1 MEHAQV
7 ISVLREMHLFKE
19 LDDAQLNRASRLF
32 DEVRFEAGQTIFM
45 AGGKADG
52 FYIILE
58 GEVALTH
65 RINDQ
70 DAQIDVLVSGD
81 FLGEEA
87 LLLNRPHP
95 MTAKTV
101 GPTTLLKA
109 DPRKFHELIVAFPQI
124 QDDLYRIIQ
133 SRHFIHTHRFDWL
146 NEDEVVYQVRRKHIA
161 YLLVT
166 LLAPASV
173 CLIALMVA
181 LVGVAVIPPVL
192 AQTAFLV
199 LAGAFFLAGILWG
212 VWNVFDWSND
222 YYIVTNQRVVWIEQ
236 IIGLYESR
244 SEAPLNMI
252 QAVNQNTTFLG
263 RLLGYGDVIV
273 TTYTSKVPLR
283 HVGEPYQMVALIE
296 EYWHRAVRSYQRAD
310 QEELVRS
317 VRRILGKEEPAPV
330 SPPKP
335 ARQEKSEGYQEPSF
349 WETYFSNIFQMRFEE
364 GNTIT
369 YRKHWLILIRKSWKP
384 LTTMTLIVTAL
395 VIYSVVYYSK
405 DLKFLSPTVLI
416 AIGMMFIVLVI
427 FPWWLYNYADWRNDI
442 YQLTEKNIFDIERK
456 PFGTEIRKSGSLDR
470 ILSLEHE
477 RPGFLGYL
485 FNVGNV
491 VINFGDAKFTFQGVY
506 EPARIQQEIFSRVQ
520 QLRVQQQKMES
531 ARERQQMLRL
541 LEIYHQNANS
551 ASNEKPAG

>member
-1 MEHAQV
+1 
-7 ISVLREMHLFKE
+7 MHLFKE
-19 LDDAQLNRASRLF
+19 LDDAQLDRASCLF
-32 DEVRFEAGQTIFM
+32 DEVRYAADQTIFS

-65 RINDQ
+65 RINEQ
-70 DAQIDVLVSGD
+70 DTQIDVLVSGD

-87 LLLNRPHP
+87 LMLNKLHSA
-95 MTAKTV
+95 TAKALS
-101 GPTTLLKA
+101 PATLLKA
-109 DPRKFHELIVAFPQI
+109 DPRKFHELIVTFPQI
-124 QDDLYRIIQ
+124 QDDLYRIIR
-133 SRHFIHTHRFDWL
+133 SRHFIRTHRFDWL

-161 YLLVT
+161 YLLVS
-166 LLAPASV
+166 LLAPAFV
-173 CLIALMVA
+173 CLISLMVA
-181 LVGVAVIPPVL
+181 LVGVLVVTPIL
-192 AQTAFLV
+192 AQTALLV
-199 LAGAFFLAGILWG
+199 LAGAFFLAGVLWG
-212 VWNVFDWSND
+212 VWNGFDWSND
-222 YYIVTNQRVVWIEQ
+222 YYIVTNQRVVWSEQ

-296 EYWHRAVRSYQRAD
+296 EYWHRAVQSYQRAD

-317 VRRILGKEEPAPV
+317 VRRILGKEEPAPT
-330 SPPKP
+330 PPLKP
-335 ARQEKSEGYQEPSF
+335 APREKSEGYREPSF
-349 WETYFSNIFQMRFEE
+349 WTTYFSNIFQMRFEE

-384 LTTMTLIVTAL
+384 LTALMLIVTIL
-395 VIYSVVYYSK
+395 LIYSVVYYSK
-405 DLKFLSPTVLI
+405 DLKFLSPSVLI
-416 AIGMMFIVLVI
+416 VAGMLIIALVI

-442 YQLTEKNIFDIERK
+442 YQLTDKNIFDIERK
-456 PFGTEIRKSGSLDR
+456 PLGTEIRKSGSLDR
-470 ILSLEHE
+470 ILSLEHK

-491 VINFGDAKFTFQGVY
+491 EINFGDAKFIFQGVY

-520 QLRVQQQKMES
+520 QLRAQQQKMES

-551 ASNEKPAG
+551 ASNEERSD

>member
-32 DEVRFEAGQTIFM
+32 DVVRCEAGQTIFT

-52 FYIILE
+52 FYIVLE
-58 GEVALTH
+58 GEVSLTH
-65 RINDQ
+65 RINEQ
-70 DAQIDVLVSGD
+70 DTQVDVLVSGD

-87 LLLNRPHP
+87 LMLNKPHSA
-95 MTAKTV
+95 TAKAIS
-101 GPTTLLKA
+101 PATLLKA

-133 SRHFIHTHRFDWL
+133 SRHFIRTHRFDWL

-161 YLLVT
+161 YLLVS
-166 LLAPASV
+166 LLAPAFV
-173 CLIALMVA
+173 CLISLMVA
-181 LVGVAVIPPVL
+181 LVGVVVIPPML
-192 AQTAFLV
+192 AQTALLV
-199 LAGAFFLAGILWG
+199 LAGAFFLAGVLWG
-212 VWNVFDWSND
+212 VWNGFDWSND
-222 YYIVTNQRVVWIEQ
+222 YYIVTNQRVVWSEQ

-252 QAVNQNTTFLG
+252 QAVNQNTTLLG

-273 TTYTSKVPLR
+273 TTYTSKLPLR

-296 EYWHRAVRSYQRAD
+296 EYWHRAMQSYQRAD

-317 VRRILGKEEPAPV
+317 VKRILGQEEPAP
-330 SPPKP
+330 SPPPKP
-335 ARQEKSEGYQEPSF
+335 APREKAEGYREPSF
-349 WETYFSNIFQMRFEE
+349 WTTYFSNIFQMRFEE
-364 GNTIT
+364 GSTIT

-384 LTTMTLIVTAL
+384 LSTMALIVIAL
-395 VIYSVVYYSK
+395 VIYSALYYVK
-405 DLKFLSPTVLI
+405 GLKLLPPTLFIGGGILLI
-416 AIGMMFIVLVI
+416 LVVI

-470 ILSLEHE
+470 ILSLEHK

-491 VINFGDAKFTFQGVY
+491 EINFGDAKFVFQGVY

-520 QLRVQQQKMES
+520 QLRIQQQKMES
-531 ARERQQMLRL
+531 ARERQQTLRL
-541 LEIYHQNANS
+541 LEIYHQNVNS
-551 ASNEKPAG
+551 ASNEKRSG